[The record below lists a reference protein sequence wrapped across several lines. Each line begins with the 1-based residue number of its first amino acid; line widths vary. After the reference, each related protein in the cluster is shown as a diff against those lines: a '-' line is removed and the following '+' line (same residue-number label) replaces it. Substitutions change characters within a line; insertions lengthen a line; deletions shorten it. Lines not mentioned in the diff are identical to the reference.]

1 MDNDILSQRE
11 EQFADMIIKSIETSS
26 SVWEKGWHSSIKG
39 LPIPNNPFTG
49 TRYKGI
55 NAGTLGLSAIVN
67 GYDSMEFMT
76 FNQVRELGG
85 FVQKGQK
92 ALKVSFAFYLEKL
105 SNEKLNSASDE
116 VKKRYDD
123 EISKLSQSQLKKLD
137 NDGIL
142 YIARSFPVFNLAQ
155 CNNIDEAKL
164 EELHI
169 KHKIPKIEE
178 FKRLQFVENPFI
190 ESILQNSNIEIKFGG
205 NRAFYNPNS
214 DYIQLPPKEQFK
226 SIAQYYSTALHELGH
241 ATGHKNRLNRDLSG
255 RFGSEKYAKEELRA
269 ETYSLIQAFD
279 LGLEYNL
286 LNHASYLKSW
296 NALLKS
302 DKNEIKLAIKDALEI
317 NRFVRKEWYPKEN
330 NLNQENEKTY
340 TLGNPA
346 PLKNNIKQNAQIS
359 QNIPAKQR
367 YVGNKSK
374 TNDFEINI

>member
-1 MDNDILSQRE
+1 MNNDILSQRE

-55 NAGTLGLSAIVN
+55 NAGALGLSAILN

-76 FNQVRELGG
+76 FNQVKELGG

-105 SNEKLNSASDE
+105 DNEKLNSASDE

-142 YIARSFPVFNLAQ
+142 YIARSFPVFNLSQ
-155 CNNIDEAKL
+155 CSNIDESKL
-164 EELHI
+164 ENLHI
-169 KHKIPKIEE
+169 KHKIPKAEE
-178 FKRLQFVENPFI
+178 FERLQFVENPFI

-205 NRAFYNPNS
+205 NHAFYNPNS

-255 RFGSEKYAKEELRA
+255 GFGSEKYAKEELRA
-269 ETYSLIQAFD
+269 EIYSLIQAFD
-279 LGLEYNL
+279 LGLDYNL
-286 LNHASYLKSW
+286 LNHGSYLKSW

-302 DKNEIKLAIKDALEI
+302 DKNEIKLAIKDALDI

-330 NLNQENEKTY
+330 TLTKTNEKTH
-340 TLGNPA
+340 TLGNSA
-346 PLKNNIKQNAQIS
+346 PLKNNIKQNAQDS
-359 QNIPAKQR
+359 QNTPARQR
-367 YVGNKSK
+367 CMRKKSK
-374 TNDFEINI
+374 SNDFEINI

>member
-76 FNQVRELGG
+76 FNQVIELGG

-92 ALKVSFAFYLEKL
+92 ALKISFAFYLEKL

-142 YIARSFPVFNLAQ
+142 YIARSFPVFNLSQ
-155 CNNIDEAKL
+155 CSNIDETKL
-164 EELHI
+164 DELRI
-169 KHKIPKIEE
+169 KHKIPKAEE
-178 FKRLQFVENPFI
+178 FKRLQFVKNPFI

-214 DYIQLPPKEQFK
+214 DYIQLPPKERFK

-255 RFGSEKYAKEELRA
+255 GFGSEKYAKEELRA

-296 NALLKS
+296 NTLLKS

-330 NLNQENEKTY
+330 NLNQENEKIH
-340 TLGNPA
+340 TLSNPA
-346 PLKNNIKQNAQIS
+346 PLKDNIKQNTQIS
-359 QNIPAKQR
+359 QNIPARQR

>member
-26 SVWEKGWHSSIKG
+26 SVWGKGWHSSIKG

-55 NAGTLGLSAIVN
+55 NAGTLGLNAIVN

-142 YIARSFPVFNLAQ
+142 YIARSFPVFNLSQ
-155 CNNIDEAKL
+155 CSNIDETKL
-164 EELHI
+164 EELRI
-169 KHKIPKIEE
+169 KHKIPKAEE
-178 FKRLQFVENPFI
+178 CKKLQFVENPFI

-205 NRAFYNPNS
+205 NHAFYNSNS

-255 RFGSEKYAKEELRA
+255 GFGSEKYAKEELRA

-279 LGLEYNL
+279 LGLDYNL

-296 NALLKS
+296 NMLLKS

-330 NLNQENEKTY
+330 NLTKENEKTH
-340 TLGNPA
+340 TLDNSA
-346 PLKNNIKQNAQIS
+346 PLKENIKQNEQIS
-359 QNIPAKQR
+359 QNIPARQR

-374 TNDFEINI
+374 SNNFEIGM